1 VNCASASQP
10 VVAAPRESADIHGPS
25 DQRRSAETP
34 LRDGRWLIVVLF
46 AIAMA
51 WVESAVVFYLRTMTD
66 RIQPYQPNP
75 IPDFKGFELAEIV
88 RELATM
94 IMLATVGWLAGRTT
108 RSRIGYS
115 LVAFG
120 VWDIGYYVFLKILC
134 GWPASLLDWDL
145 LFLIPLPWWGPVL
158 APMLIAALMILWG
171 TLASQFERNDWSG
184 RSNKRTWFYCGLGIA
199 LGLYAFMA
207 DAIRVTGQGEAAL
220 RNLLPETFNWPV
232 FIFALALMSA
242 PVVGALLG
250 VLRKPIAIE
259 SAQTA

>member
-1 VNCASASQP
+1 
-10 VVAAPRESADIHGPS
+10 VVI
-25 DQRRSAETP
+25 
-34 LRDGRWLIVVLF
+34 F
-46 AIAMA
+46 ATAMA
-51 WVESAVVFYLRTMTD
+51 WVESSVVFYLRTMID

-75 IPDFKGFELAEIV
+75 MPDFKGFDLAEIV

-94 IMLATVGWLAGRTT
+94 IMLATVGWLAGHTT

-158 APMLIAALMILWG
+158 APMLIAALMIVWG

-184 RSNKRTWFYCGLGIA
+184 WSNKRTWLFCGLGIA
-199 LGLYAFMA
+199 LGLYVFLA
-207 DAIRVTGQGEAAL
+207 DAIRIAGQGEAAL
-220 RNLLPETFNWPV
+220 RNMLPEAFNWPV
-232 FIFALALMSA
+232 FILALAFMSA
-242 PVVGALLG
+242 PVVDT
-250 VLRKPIAIE
+250 LRRMVSRQAVAE
-259 SAQTA
+259 SAQTTLFR

>member
-1 VNCASASQP
+1 MNCALADQP
-10 VVAAPRESADIHGPS
+10 AVAASRESAAILSPAN
-25 DQRRSAETP
+25 QRRSAETP
-34 LRDGRWLIVVLF
+34 PRFGRWCVVVLF
-46 AIAMA
+46 ATAMA
-51 WVESAVVFYLRTMTD
+51 WVESAVVFYLRTMID

-75 IPDFKGFELAEIV
+75 LPEFRGFELAEIV

-120 VWDIGYYVFLKILC
+120 VWDIGYYAFLKILC
-134 GWPASLLDWDL
+134 GWPATLLDWDL

-184 RSNKRTWFYCGLGIA
+184 WSNKRTWLFCGLGIA
-199 LGLYAFMA
+199 LGLYVFMV
-207 DAIRVTGQGEAAL
+207 DAIRVAGQGEAAL
-220 RNLLPETFNWPV
+220 RNSLPETFNWPV
-232 FIFALALMSA
+232 FILALALMSA
-242 PVVGALLG
+242 PVVEAVRQVFSKNTMNGE
-250 VLRKPIAIE
+250 I
-259 SAQTA
+259 QTA